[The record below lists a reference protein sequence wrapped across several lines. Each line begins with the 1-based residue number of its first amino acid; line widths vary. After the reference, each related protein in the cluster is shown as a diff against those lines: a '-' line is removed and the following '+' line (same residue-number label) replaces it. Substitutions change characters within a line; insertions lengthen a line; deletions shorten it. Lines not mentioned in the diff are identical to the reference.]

1 MTIYLFTPEGEFKE
15 SKKLLVNVAEEEP
28 EGSYMVDTAHGILA
42 YRYGRIHQKQW
53 ESQPFYTFP
62 AEFKTILLL
71 LGVH

>member
-15 SKKLLVNVAEEEP
+15 SKKLWVDVAGEEP
-28 EGSYMVDTAHGILA
+28 EGSYMLDSSQKLGKF
-42 YRYGRIHQKQW
+42 RYGRIRQKQW
-53 ESQPFYTFP
+53 ESKPLYTFP